1 MKGANINLSD
11 VDMIQLVRL
20 QDASGELR
28 HLVRNS
34 EGMTV
39 SWSISLAT
47 CTLVTRRQRWKDS
60 RPQWGVAH
68 RIFKIAWRASK
79 PLQKKCPCV
88 GENIK
93 TRRYFWSWEVELH
106 PMLIESISHS
116 LKCCIAHSFSRTFLF
131 TLPSRRS
138 LTANCRFRHRF
149 RPQVNNRR
157 RWTALVPGNG
167 EVPDKRWNQFTGN
180 VRADFCTFMH
190 IAPTSVHTH
199 SHTSSSS

>member
-1 MKGANINLSD
+1 MH
-11 VDMIQLVRL
+11 
-20 QDASGELR
+20 SGELR

-47 CTLVTRRQRWKDS
+47 CSLVTRRQRWKDS

-88 GENIK
+88 GEKHKKQEGIFGPEKLN
-93 TRRYFWSWEVELH
+93 
-106 PMLIESISHS
+106 
-116 LKCCIAHSFSRTFLF
+116 CIPCWLNQSRIPWNVASRAGFLARFLF
-131 TLPSRRS
+131 TLPSLRS

-157 RWTALVPGNG
+157 CWTTLVPGNG
-167 EVPDKRWNQFTGN
+167 EVPDKRWNQFMGN

-190 IAPTSVHTH
+190 IARTSVHTH